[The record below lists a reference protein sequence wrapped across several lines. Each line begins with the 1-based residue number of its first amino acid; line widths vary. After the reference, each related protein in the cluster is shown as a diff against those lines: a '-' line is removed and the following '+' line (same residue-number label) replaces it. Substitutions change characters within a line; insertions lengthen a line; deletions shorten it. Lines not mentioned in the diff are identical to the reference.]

1 MSGQK
6 KIEQEN
12 NSKKN
17 DYVKFLF
24 CVCLFLL
31 HTWYT
36 ASKMDSEIKDKKIK
50 RWHREHWGINS
61 HLKITTPIF
70 FCQARHLKFSNC
82 PSPPFKAILPLNI
95 TFFSEPS

>member
-50 RWHREHWGINS
+50 RWHRKHWGINS
-61 HLKITTPIF
+61 PLKITTPIF
-70 FCQARHLKFSNC
+70 FARPVTLNFQTVQA
-82 PSPPFKAILPLNI
+82 LPLRQ
-95 TFFSEPS
+95 FSL

>member
-50 RWHREHWGINS
+50 RWHREHWGITS

-70 FCQARHLKFSNC
+70 FARPVTLNFQTVQAPPLRQFS
-82 PSPPFKAILPLNI
+82 L
-95 TFFSEPS
+95 

>member
-1 MSGQK
+1 MSGK
-6 KIEQEN
+6 KNIEKEN

-50 RWHREHWGINS
+50 RWHRKHWGINS
-61 HLKITTPIF
+61 PLKITTPIF
-70 FCQARHLKFSNC
+70 FARPVTLNFQTVQAPPLRQFS
-82 PSPPFKAILPLNI
+82 L
-95 TFFSEPS
+95 